1 MNTYHI
7 QYSYKH
13 NGNIFVADCDIE
25 EVYKTAIKAGD
36 TILLDNGDT
45 KTICANDITWDT
57 FIGMCICGTS
67 YRLGYKLVKR
77 VRSLKIGTPKQFGY

>member
-13 NGNIFVADCDIE
+13 NGNIFVVDCDIE
-25 EVYKTAIKAGD
+25 EVHKQKIQGGD
-36 TILLDNGDT
+36 TILLDNGST
-45 KTICANDITWDT
+45 KTICLDNLTWDS
-57 FIGMCICGTS
+57 FVGICICGDC
-67 YRLGYKLVKR
+67 YKLGKKSVKR